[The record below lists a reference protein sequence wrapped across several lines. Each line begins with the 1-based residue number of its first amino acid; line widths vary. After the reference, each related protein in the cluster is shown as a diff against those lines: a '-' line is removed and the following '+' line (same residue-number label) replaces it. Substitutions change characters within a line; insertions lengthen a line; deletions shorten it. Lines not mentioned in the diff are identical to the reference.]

1 MNEVNNYNFINKVIY
16 CIIDLYRRDN
26 TMVSCKR
33 LLKSHRFKRFYD
45 GLEKIYDFR
54 MRGKVKHRL
63 SDCLIVII
71 LATMS
76 GCNIFREFVA
86 FAKRYENR
94 FRKLHLLDNGVPS
107 HDTLERVMHQIKH
120 SDLEKTLMKMIA
132 RLIDYPE
139 IVSLDGKY
147 IRATR
152 DSSKESTSACN
163 IVTLYD
169 VVTKTPILSRKVAK
183 DQNKKGGEQGAIEFL
198 LKRYHRQHPRKKL
211 IISIDGVGANRSI
224 TMLCKKLKYDF
235 VINIKREEFD
245 GLGGII
251 KDDFLAEL
259 QNEKYS
265 SRLVKKIIQNQKPIH
280 GRLEKRKFYMIDDLS
295 YIKDRYGKLWK
306 GIKSI
311 GMMRSEV
318 LNIKKN
324 KVTIQDRF
332 FITSDVGIDTFSNV
346 RRKHWNIE
354 AFHYILDNSFK
365 EDRCTLRKGLGAINL
380 NLIRKFIYM
389 IVQLSRKDKS
399 FDESRSENRYLTPQ
413 ELLYKIL
420 YVNSIK
426 TVQ

>member
-1 MNEVNNYNFINKVIY
+1 MISV
-16 CIIDLYRRDN
+16 
-26 TMVSCKR
+26 KR
-33 LLKSHRFKRFYD
+33 LIKSHRFRRFYHE
-45 GLEKIYDFR
+45 LENIYDYR
-54 MRGKVKHRL
+54 MRGKIKHRL
-63 SDCLIVII
+63 SDCLIII
-71 LATMS
+71 MLAMLS
-76 GCNIFREFVA
+76 GCNIFREYVA
-86 FAKRYENR
+86 FAKRYES
-94 FRKLHLLDNGVPS
+94 KLNKILSLKNGVPS

-169 VVTKTPILSRKVAK
+169 VITKTPILSRKVAK

-198 LKRYHRQHPRKKL
+198 LKRYHRQHPKKKL

-224 TMLCKKLKYDF
+224 TMLCKKLNYDF

-251 KDDFLAEL
+251 KDDFLVEL
-259 QNEKYS
+259 NDEKHS
-265 SRLVKKIIQNQKPIH
+265 NRLIKKVIQNSKADH
-280 GRLEKRKFYMIDDLS
+280 GRLEKRTFYMINDLS
-295 YIKDRYGKLWK
+295 YVKDRYGKLWK
-306 GIKSI
+306 GVKAI

-318 LNIKKN
+318 LIVKKN
-324 KVTIQDRF
+324 KTTVQDRF

-354 AFHYILDNSFK
+354 SFHYILDNSFK
-365 EDRCTLRKGLGAINL
+365 EDRCTLRKGLGAENL
-380 NLIRKFIYM
+380 NLVRKFIYM
-389 IVQLSRKDKS
+389 IVQLYRKDKS

-413 ELLYKIL
+413 QLLYKIL
-420 YVNSIK
+420 YINSIK

>member
-1 MNEVNNYNFINKVIY
+1 MISV
-16 CIIDLYRRDN
+16 
-26 TMVSCKR
+26 KR
-33 LLKSHRFKRFYD
+33 LIKSHRFRRFYHE
-45 GLEKIYDFR
+45 LENIYDYR
-54 MRGKVKHRL
+54 MRGKIKHRL
-63 SDCLIVII
+63 SDCLIII
-71 LATMS
+71 MLAMLS
-76 GCNIFREFVA
+76 GCNIFREYVA
-86 FAKRYENR
+86 FAKRYES
-94 FRKLHLLDNGVPS
+94 KLNKILSLKNGVPS
-107 HDTLERVMHQIKH
+107 HDTLERIMHRTKH
-120 SDLEKTLMKMIA
+120 SDLERLLVKIIA
-132 RLIDYPE
+132 RLLDYPT

-152 DSSKESTSACN
+152 DSSKESTSAVN
-163 IVTLYD
+163 VVTFYD
-169 VVTKTPILSRKVAK
+169 VITKAPILSRKVAK

-198 LKRYHRQHPRKKL
+198 LRRYHRQHPKKKL

-251 KDDFLAEL
+251 KDDFAVEL

-265 SRLVKKIIQNQKPIH
+265 SRLVKKIIQNQKPKH

-324 KVTIQDRF
+324 KLAIQDRF
-332 FITSDVGIDTFSNV
+332 FITSDVDIDTFSNV